1 MVYSKIP
8 FLALVIAVAVNC
20 GGGGA
25 AGPPGRRIPY
35 PLQSPPFRERRHQP
49 DSIRW
54 TKVLPSGDRV
64 DGYRGPK

>member
-8 FLALVIAVAVNC
+8 FLALSLSIAVEV
-20 GGGGA
+20 GA